1 MPDDETAHALLLG
14 RMTQAGEALLARL
27 TLAKGALALGE
38 ERLWLSQP
46 QLLGGPSVASVP
58 LEDVGAV
65 TVADQRSAFGPR
77 VAVEVVIAGRPVRF
91 RAAGDRTVVDAFVEV
106 LRAELRRRA

>member
-14 RMTQAGEALLARL
+14 RMTQAGETQLARL
-27 TLAKGALALGE
+27 SLARGALALGD
-38 ERLWLSQP
+38 ERFWLSQP

-65 TVADQRSAFGPR
+65 TVRDQRSAFGPR
-77 VAVEVVIAGRPVRF
+77 VQVEVVIAGRTVRF
-91 RAAGDRTVVDAFVEV
+91 RTAGDRAAAEAFVEV
-106 LRAELRRRA
+106 LRGELRRRA